1 MNIKVIITGSTGMV
15 GEGVLYECIL
25 NPMVESVLLINRRP
39 GNVKHEKVKEVIHT
53 DFTDFG
59 MIADQLVGYDAA
71 YLCMGVSSV
80 GMKEDQYQRL
90 TFDFTIALA
99 RVLQKQNPSMTV
111 CYVSGVGTDSTEK
124 GRVMW
129 ARVKGKTENSLLSL
143 FPGKAFMFRP
153 GYIQPTEGLKN
164 TYTVYKYVG
173 LLYPVWKFLFS
184 RYVTS
189 LRELGTAMILVSLK
203 GHGKNVLESRD
214 INALAKS

>member
-1 MNIKVIITGSTGMV
+1 MV

-25 NPMVESVLLINRRP
+25 SPSVESILLVNRRP
-39 GNVKHEKVKEVIHT
+39 GNVKHEKIKEIIHA

-59 MIADQLVGYDAA
+59 MISEQLRGYDAA

-80 GMKEDQYQRL
+80 GMKEDRFHHL
-90 TFDFTIALA
+90 TYDLTIALA
-99 RVLQKQNPSMTV
+99 KVLQQQNPGMTV
-111 CYVSGVGTDSTEK
+111 CYVSGTGTDSTEQ

-164 TYTVYKYVG
+164 AYTVYKYVG
-173 LLYPVWKFLFS
+173 LLYPVWKFLFG
-184 RYVTS
+184 RFVTS